1 MMDLLVMPVKDS
13 PLVMM
18 DIDTKVV
25 TVSIIIVNLIV
36 LKDSKMSEANVNSK
50 MKIVNQSVL
59 QDMNKELKMENWSV
73 KVNVLNI
80 VQKAIIGIQL
90 NRNVWNHGN
99 HVQKNTLNLEIN
111 LKENV
116 NNVKLMNSIMMVER
130 NIRNIVFTKD
140 TILIMNK
147 NKSWKVVKK
156 QTQSENV
163 NTPIKSLNV
172 RKQK

>member
-59 QDMNKELKMENWSV
+59 KDMNKELKMEN
-73 KVNVLNI
+73 
-80 VQKAIIGIQL
+80 
-90 NRNVWNHGN
+90 
-99 HVQKNTLNLEIN
+99 
-111 LKENV
+111 
-116 NNVKLMNSIMMVER
+116 
-130 NIRNIVFTKD
+130 
-140 TILIMNK
+140 
-147 NKSWKVVKK
+147 
-156 QTQSENV
+156 
-163 NTPIKSLNV
+163 
-172 RKQK
+172 

>member
-59 QDMNKELKMENWSV
+59 QDMNKELKMEN
-73 KVNVLNI
+73 
-80 VQKAIIGIQL
+80 
-90 NRNVWNHGN
+90 
-99 HVQKNTLNLEIN
+99 
-111 LKENV
+111 
-116 NNVKLMNSIMMVER
+116 
-130 NIRNIVFTKD
+130 
-140 TILIMNK
+140 
-147 NKSWKVVKK
+147 
-156 QTQSENV
+156 
-163 NTPIKSLNV
+163 
-172 RKQK
+172 